1 MTYGGEFRCHV
12 LSVCEKEGLTF
23 CETAERFSVGVASL
37 TRWARQVEPKATH
50 EGRPCKIDLEKL
62 AQDVSDHSDAYRY
75 ESAARFGVTPKVI
88 WQALQKLDV
97 TYKKSPETF

>member
-1 MTYGGEFRCHV
+1 M
-12 LSVCEKEGLTF
+12 
-23 CETAERFSVGVASL
+23 VGVSSL
-37 TRWARQVEPKATH
+37 TCWARQVEPKATR

-97 TYKKSPETF
+97 TYKKAQKHSKADDVKRQVFRKRLSVIA